1 MLLRFKFI
9 LSEPVILVL
18 VIESDMMIKEVENC
32 PIRQSNMMVVHL
44 QNLSLITI
52 ILLCIITILQSVL
65 ARFSTAQPMG
75 CGVADRVRVV
85 LGFSPRVLLS
95 FII

>member
-65 ARFSTAQPMG
+65 RGSPLHNPWDVELLSWAL
-75 CGVADRVRVV
+75 V
-85 LGFSPRVLLS
+85 LGSS
-95 FII
+95 